1 MHTLSTTIPA
11 MITLI
16 ILASTQSKADIPKS
30 ERLRIFNL
38 ETKGGQSYTNFLAH
52 LSIWFQVDWKADN
65 DNSQELLPKEMLETV
80 RDIDFSDLEYA
91 AAFGN
96 PREFTEHPVYGVA
109 HQGFELP
116 FAGTT
121 MWAQCGGRFQDY
133 FKLVKMLGGFFHS
146 EVKRPM
152 KDYFVI
158 PDSGSKR
165 YFEVDID
172 SGRCGCDS
180 FGFIYY
186 ILKYMRLRLI
196 KFGYMDFHLFFIYFF
211 P

>member
-1 MHTLSTTIPA
+1 MSKLPNIISA

-16 ILASTQSKADIPKS
+16 ILASIQGKAEIPKS

-80 RDIDFSDLEYA
+80 RGIDFSDLEYA

-96 PREFTEHPVYGVA
+96 PREFTEHPVYGVGN
-109 HQGFELP
+109 QGFELP

-152 KDYFVI
+152 EDYFVI
-158 PDSGSKR
+158 PDSASKR
-165 YFEVDID
+165 YSEVDI
-172 SGRCGCDS
+172 GFELCGL
-180 FGFIYY
+180 
-186 ILKYMRLRLI
+186 ILAQILE
-196 KFGYMDFHLFFIYFF
+196 
-211 P
+211 